1 MPDSAV
7 VHYHLGM
14 SYSAIGEAEKAADQF
29 KTALGLEPDGT
40 PLKNN
45 IRSAMK

>member
-1 MPDSAV
+1 
-7 VHYHLGM
+7 M
-14 SYSAIGEAEKAADQF
+14 SYSAIGETDKAADQF

-40 PLKNN
+40 PLKDS